1 MLLVVIYD
9 DDDED
14 VDDDDIIY
22 NLEFL
27 PERCHY
33 TEARVFPLLGFNHP
47 KEGNSNSSTNAQ
59 TTNRF
64 MKQNICLKG
73 SNFKQH
79 LKKACPASLF
89 PSYAVNIKRAFSMNR
104 R

>member
-47 KEGNSNSSTNAQ
+47 KEGNSNSSTNAL

-64 MKQNICLKG
+64 MKQNISLKG

-79 LKKACPASLF
+79 LKRLARLLF
-89 PSYAVNIKRAFSMNR
+89 FLLMQLILRECSV
-104 R
+104 

>member
-14 VDDDDIIY
+14 VDDIIY

-27 PERCHY
+27 PERCHS

-79 LKKACPASLF
+79 LKKASLF
-89 PSYAVNIKRAFSMNR
+89 PSYAVNIKRVFSINR